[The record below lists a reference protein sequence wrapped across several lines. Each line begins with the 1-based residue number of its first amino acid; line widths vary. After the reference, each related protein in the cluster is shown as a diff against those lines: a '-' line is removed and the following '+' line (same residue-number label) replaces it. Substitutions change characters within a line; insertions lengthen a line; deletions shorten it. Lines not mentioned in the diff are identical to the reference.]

1 MPHYV
6 TTRTVRH
13 TPEQM
18 FDLVADVERY
28 PEFVPM
34 CESLKVRRRTVGVNG
49 SEVLIA
55 DMAIGYKMIRESFT
69 SRVALD
75 RRTSRSSSSMSTVPS
90 ATSRTAGASCRGR
103 AAATSCSTSITPS
116 APACSRCSRA
126 PSSTRWCARWSRPS
140 RRAPRRSTAMIA
152 RRFLAA
158 SACWTIALRGDLRGS
173 WFRRTGCRWRR
184 RSS

>member
-13 TPEQM
+13 GAERM

-55 DMAIGYKMIRESFT
+55 DMAIGYKLIRESFT

-75 RRTSRSSSSMSTVPS
+75 RDNLKILVEYVDGPFSHLENRWSFVAKGEGSDVVFDIDYAFRSRMFQML
-90 ATSRTAGASCRGR
+90 AGAVFDTVVRKMVQAFETR
-103 AAATSCSTSITPS
+103 ADAIYA
-116 APACSRCSRA
+116 
-126 PSSTRWCARWSRPS
+126 
-140 RRAPRRSTAMIA
+140 
-152 RRFLAA
+152 
-158 SACWTIALRGDLRGS
+158 G
-173 WFRRTGCRWRR
+173 
-184 RSS
+184 

>member
-13 TPEQM
+13 TADQM

-75 RRTSRSSSSMSTVPS
+75 RANLKILVEYVDGPFSHLENRWSFVARESGSDIVFDIDYAFRSRMFQML
-90 ATSRTAGASCRGR
+90 AGAVFDTVVRKMVE
-103 AAATSCSTSITPS
+103 AFE
-116 APACSRCSRA
+116 
-126 PSSTRWCARWSRPS
+126 AR
-140 RRAPRRSTAMIA
+140 
-152 RRFLAA
+152 A
-158 SACWTIALRGDLRGS
+158 SAIYSA
-173 WFRRTGCRWRR
+173 
-184 RSS
+184 